1 MFVKLLTFLSFSI
14 AILCSSISKDKKGK
28 IFNLFAMVRF
38 RNDDCRGDALQNPE
52 SLIGTCYTSSECT
65 DRAGRAVGNC
75 ASGFGICCV
84 FDSFMCGDTISQNKS
99 YIRSPNYP
107 SNFIIDQ
114 AYIEQYKVN
123 NTGATCTSTE
133 FKCQEPGN
141 SSICI
146 TQDFVNDKISN
157 CEDKSD
163 EFVRCKFNVKK
174 SGDGVCSLRLDFESF
189 TLLAGAGSTDLN
201 SVCQDEFE
209 ISNLVNGNFRVPII
223 CGYNTGEHIYLD
235 IGNKVNDLTGF
246 AATIDIRFGL
256 LIGTRL
262 FSIRVS
268 QHSCSSKN
276 TPPGECLQYFTGS
289 TGRLTTFNFN
299 NDVNSAH
306 LHSQDYAICIRR
318 EFGNCCIEYSVC
330 EDPNSFSIDNTRYEL
345 FTFMSEVTAA
355 VTAAIAAN
363 GTMAAVEE
371 ATAKENAAKIAP
383 MNLLASSTCTR
394 DWIEIND
401 SSEECNGNLQYNK
414 YCGFIFST
422 DIASET
428 DQDLNNNNQDL
439 SEILKRPHRT
449 ICDCTPPFNVGV
461 RTSNE
466 FRGVPPVPVAN
477 IRGQKWDQEEPTLQA
492 KGVCLN
498 YKQTLCA

>member
-28 IFNLFAMVRF
+28 IFNLFAVVQF
-38 RNDDCRGDALQNPE
+38 SNDDCRGDPLQNPE

-75 ASGFGICCV
+75 ASGFGICCI
-84 FDSFMCGDTISQNKS
+84 FDSFMCGDTIFQNKS

-114 AYIEQYKVN
+114 AYIEQ
-123 NTGATCTSTE
+123 NTGQ
-133 FKCQEPGN
+133 K
-141 SSICI
+141 
-146 TQDFVNDKISN
+146 
-157 CEDKSD
+157 
-163 EFVRCKFNVKK
+163 FVRCKFNVQK
-174 SGDGVCSLRLDFESF
+174 SKDDVCSLRLDFESF

-209 ISNLVNGNFRVPII
+209 VSNLVNGNFRVPII
-223 CGYNTGEHIYLD
+223 CGYNTGEHIYVD
-235 IGNKVNDLTGF
+235 IGSKVNDLTGF
-246 AATIDIRFGL
+246 AATLDIRFGL
-256 LIGTRL
+256 VIGERQ

-318 EFGNCCIEYSVC
+318 EVGNCCIEYSVC

-345 FTFMSEVTAA
+345 FTYMDVVRAGVNPDNPFGQAGN
-355 VTAAIAAN
+355 I
-363 GTMAAVEE
+363 G
-371 ATAKENAAKIAP
+371 NAAKIAS

-422 DIASET
+422 EIASET
-428 DQDLNNNNQDL
+428 DQEKCDPASCPKADPIAVPPVEARPFCNQKACVVACPAERPDTNDDKICDQDL

-466 FRGVPPVPVAN
+466 FRGIPPVPVAS
-477 IRGQKWDQEEPTLQA
+477 IDGQKWDQEEPTLQA
-492 KGVCLN
+492 RGVCLN
-498 YKQTLCA
+498 YKQTPCA

>member
-28 IFNLFAMVRF
+28 IFNLFAVVQF
-38 RNDDCRGDALQNPE
+38 SNDDCRGDPLQNPE

-75 ASGFGICCV
+75 ASGFGICCI
-84 FDSFMCGDTISQNKS
+84 FDSFMCGDTIFQNKS

-114 AYIEQYKVN
+114 AYIEQ
-123 NTGATCTSTE
+123 NTGQ
-133 FKCQEPGN
+133 K
-141 SSICI
+141 
-146 TQDFVNDKISN
+146 
-157 CEDKSD
+157 
-163 EFVRCKFNVKK
+163 FVRCKFNVQK
-174 SGDGVCSLRLDFESF
+174 SKDDVCSLRLDFESF

-209 ISNLVNGNFRVPII
+209 VSNLVNGNFRVPII
-223 CGYNTGEHIYLD
+223 CGYNTGEHIYVD
-235 IGNKVNDLTGF
+235 IGSKVNDLTGF
-246 AATIDIRFGL
+246 AATLDIRFGL
-256 LIGTRL
+256 VIGERQ

-318 EFGNCCIEYSVC
+318 EVGNCCIEYSVC

-345 FTFMSEVTAA
+345 FTFMSEVVAG
-355 VTAAIAAN
+355 AN
-363 GTMAAVEE
+363 T
-371 ATAKENAAKIAP
+371 ATAGGNAAAKIAS

-414 YCGFIFST
+414 YCGFTFST
-422 DIASET
+422 EIASET
-428 DQDLNNNNQDL
+428 DQIFQSEGDDEGEPYFPVDQDTLQPL
-439 SEILKRPHRT
+439 SEILNRPHRT

-466 FRGVPPVPVAN
+466 FRGIPPVPVAS
-477 IRGQKWDQEEPTLQA
+477 IDGQKWDQEEPTLQA
-492 KGVCLN
+492 RGVCLN
-498 YKQTLCA
+498 YKQTPCA

>member
-1 MFVKLLTFLSFSI
+1 MFVKLITFLSFSI

-28 IFNLFAMVRF
+28 ILNLFATVRF
-38 RNDDCRGDALQNPE
+38 RNDDCTGDSLQNPE
-52 SLIGTCYTSSECT
+52 SMIGTCYTSSECT
-65 DRAGRAVGNC
+65 DRAGRAIGNC

-84 FDSFMCGDTISQNKS
+84 FDGFMCGDTISLNKS

-114 AYIEQYKVN
+114 AYIEQ
-123 NTGATCTSTE
+123 NTGE
-133 FKCQEPGN
+133 K
-141 SSICI
+141 
-146 TQDFVNDKISN
+146 
-157 CEDKSD
+157 
-163 EFVRCKFNVKK
+163 FVRCKFNVEK
-174 SGDGVCSLRLDFESF
+174 SKGDVCSLRLDFESF

-201 SVCQDEFE
+201 SVCQDEFDV
-209 ISNLVNGNFRVPII
+209 SNLVNGNFRVPII
-223 CGYNTGEHIYLD
+223 CGYNTGEHIYVD

-246 AATIDIRFGL
+246 AAAIEIRFGL
-256 LIGTRL
+256 LIGERQ

-299 NDVNSAH
+299 NNFNSAH

-318 EFGNCCIEYSVC
+318 EVGNCCIQYSVC

-345 FTFMSEVTAA
+345 FTFMSGVVANSNTAGGGN
-355 VTAAIAAN
+355 AAN
-363 GTMAAVEE
+363 
-371 ATAKENAAKIAP
+371 IAS

-422 DIASET
+422 EIASET
-428 DQDLNNNNQDL
+428 DQEKCDPASCPDARPFCNQKACVVACPAERPDTNDDKICDQDL

-466 FRGVPPVPVAN
+466 FRGSPPVPVAK
-477 IRGQKWDQEEPTLQA
+477 IIGQKWDQELETVHA
-492 KGVCLN
+492 RGVCLN
-498 YKQTLCA
+498 YKQTPCAFKPL